1 MKPSSQFSLLLQQ
14 RFAPFFWTQFLGALN
29 DNVFKTALVT
39 ILTFDAM
46 SWTTM
51 NVGLLNNMIPAL
63 FILPFLL
70 FSASAGQIADK
81 VEKAKLSRIVKLL
94 EIAIMCIAAFGWFGH
109 QLWLLIC
116 AVVGMGVHSTLFGP
130 VKYAY
135 LPQHL
140 KNNELT
146 GGNGLIEMGTFVG
159 ILLGEVIGAVL
170 VVHRPWGVQ
179 LVAAGTVLIA
189 LSGALLSWRIP
200 YSPAP
205 APTLTINWNPLTE
218 IGRNLRHSC
227 QNRTVFL
234 SLIGNS
240 WFWFYGAIVLAQFP
254 QYTKEVLHGEYSVFV
269 LLLMVFSFGIG
280 AGSLLCDR
288 LSGHK
293 IEIGLVPMGAL
304 GMSLFGIGLYFSS
317 LHYTNTISVNWLSF
331 IQQAGAWPILAAI
344 FGIGLFGGI
353 YIVPLFALIQTRC
366 DPTHIARTIAGMNI
380 LNSLF
385 MIGSAV
391 FAIILLKVGCNIPQI
406 FLATACLNALVAIV
420 IFSLLPEFF
429 LRFGVWLLA
438 LTGRT

>member
-170 VVHRPWGVQ
+170 VVHRH
-179 LVAAGTVLIA
+179 
-189 LSGALLSWRIP
+189 
-200 YSPAP
+200 
-205 APTLTINWNPLTE
+205 PL
-218 IGRNLRHSC
+218 
-227 QNRTVFL
+227 
-234 SLIGNS
+234 
-240 WFWFYGAIVLAQFP
+240 
-254 QYTKEVLHGEYSVFV
+254 
-269 LLLMVFSFGIG
+269 
-280 AGSLLCDR
+280 
-288 LSGHK
+288 
-293 IEIGLVPMGAL
+293 
-304 GMSLFGIGLYFSS
+304 
-317 LHYTNTISVNWLSF
+317 
-331 IQQAGAWPILAAI
+331 
-344 FGIGLFGGI
+344 
-353 YIVPLFALIQTRC
+353 
-366 DPTHIARTIAGMNI
+366 
-380 LNSLF
+380 
-385 MIGSAV
+385 
-391 FAIILLKVGCNIPQI
+391 
-406 FLATACLNALVAIV
+406 
-420 IFSLLPEFF
+420 
-429 LRFGVWLLA
+429 
-438 LTGRT
+438 